1 LDFKYNKEKVEI
13 KMQDNTHLDLMQKKI
28 SVLEVSNLTV
38 ERAGSV
44 VIENANFS
52 IRKGDY
58 VGIVGPNGGG
68 KTSLLLALLNILPKK
83 EGSIR
88 LFGQEIESFSN
99 WEKVAYVPQ
108 HATNFDSQFPL
119 SVRELVSLG
128 RITRNNLGRTLKR
141 SDIEAVDQSLEFMGI
156 TEIADKRIGQ
166 LSGGQ
171 KQRVF
176 VAKALVRNPEIILL
190 DEPIGGVDAKTQE
203 KFFKKLSD
211 LNIKK
216 GITILLVT
224 HDLTAVFCRMS
235 KVICMNRFVNVTEL
249 NGDVEPEEVLRKAYG
264 EHFHFVFHDHKC
276 EQVFED
282 E

>member
-13 KMQDNTHLDLMQKKI
+13 KMQDNTHLDLMQEKI

-52 IRKGDY
+52 IHKGDY

-88 LFGQEIESFSN
+88 LFGQEIQSFSN

-249 NGDVEPEEVLRKAYG
+249 NGDIEPDEVLRKAYG

-276 EQVFED
+276 ERVFED